1 MLVGAPVRLLGCL
14 VMKLVYVAVDPYSKK
29 ITSET
34 VRFINTLIEI
44 GCKVA
49 WRYRGGVVMLVFLV
63 ILESLTGVL
72 LKRTKMTKRAK
83 RAKRTKVTNIN
94 NKTIIYRGGVKKTTY
109 TSSPAISEL
118 IVSSIGLDR
127 QV

>member
-1 MLVGAPVRLLGCL
+1 ML
-14 VMKLVYVAVDPYSKK
+14 
-29 ITSET
+29 
-34 VRFINTLIEI
+34 RFIKTLIEMEL
-44 GCKVA
+44 VVPF
-49 WRYRGGVVMLVFLV
+49 RYKGGGVNIGLFGLFRIIRV
-63 ILESLTGVL
+63 VL

>member
-1 MLVGAPVRLLGCL
+1 MV
-14 VMKLVYVAVDPYSKK
+14 
-29 ITSET
+29 
-34 VRFINTLIEI
+34 F
-44 GCKVA
+44 
-49 WRYRGGVVMLVFLV
+49 LVFL
-63 ILESLTGVL
+63 ESLVGVL

-83 RAKRTKVTNIN
+83 STKVTNTN

-127 QV
+127 RV

>member
-1 MLVGAPVRLLGCL
+1 M
-14 VMKLVYVAVDPYSKK
+14 
-29 ITSET
+29 
-34 VRFINTLIEI
+34 
-44 GCKVA
+44 
-49 WRYRGGVVMLVFLV
+49 VFLV
-63 ILESLTGVL
+63 FLESLTGIL
-72 LKRTKMTKRAK
+72 LKRTKMTK

-127 QV
+127 RV